1 MFSKVE
7 FNNVQSCD
15 DLPTALSRL
24 SVAVVASVA
33 LHLGLLQSLT
43 NLPASKAAPGLPQ
56 RLMAHLL
63 PLPESAINA
72 PAAEIQALAPSPAA
86 ARAVPHDAAQPA
98 PVSPLP
104 APAPQETGSRINLPA
119 PRYYSSVELDDKPG
133 LATAVTPLYPE
144 QALRDKLAG
153 RVVLR
158 FLINETGGLD
168 DLAVVEA
175 EPAEVFSD
183 SALAAFR
190 NARFVPGKLGGAD
203 VKTQFYL
210 ELNYVPGETTTVRT
224 ESQMTHGISVQTMRQ
239 GPLPWPYR
247 KPASAR
253 NLDAKK

>member
-1 MFSKVE
+1 MT
-7 FNNVQSCD
+7 FNNNTQTGE
-15 DLPTALSRL
+15 DLPTAFSRL

-43 NLPASKAAPGLPQ
+43 NLPTSKAAPGLPQ
-56 RLMAHLL
+56 RLMARLL
-63 PLPESAINA
+63 PLPESAVSA
-72 PAAEIQALAPSPAA
+72 PAAEIQALAPSPTA
-86 ARAVPHDAAQPA
+86 ARAGPHTAAQPA
-98 PVSPLP
+98 PVSPLQ
-104 APAPQETGSRINLPA
+104 APAPQETGNRINLPTQ
-119 PRYYSSVELDDKPG
+119 RYYSSIELDDKPG

-153 RVVLR
+153 RMVLR
-158 FLINETGGLD
+158 FLINETGSLD
-168 DLAVVEA
+168 DLAVIEA
-175 EPAEVFSD
+175 EPGDAFTD
-183 SALAAFR
+183 SAIAAFR

-224 ESQMTHGISVQTMRQ
+224 ESQMTHGISVQKIRE

-253 NLDAKK
+253 NFDTKK